1 MELVKHTD
9 LLLEKWVL
17 RIGVVLSGAAAFMT
31 LFICAVL
38 MFGMPKIEKTPIL
51 LPTPEL
57 DAIGQGPLAL
67 SLPISKELQP
77 LMQELILIGANTR
90 PDQEL
95 SCSLALRSSAQKKT
109 IFLGETLFLELKED
123 RFIFSDVPTEFGIKA
138 RSLANNVLICDIYH
152 QNSHESC
159 SLNSSAIFTHSLD
172 QESYIEVLKKGAV
185 WGKDVFLSG
194 WGGEEYKEMM
204 SKAKISI
211 GPDVYFLKPGDCL
224 YWNGEMW
231 THELESDVIVPIAQ
245 VIKTSS
251 EGTDFQVWDSSGFSS
266 EAVHLEIQ
274 TPPKSSLKIDEA
286 ITAIRPRSPTEIT
299 CQLGKRRVI
308 VREGDWWIRLD
319 DRWKPV
325 RTIDDLEACL
335 NHQIAGELYIFEKI
349 EASTGKVVLQGR
361 AFDRMRTLSEP
372 LSLVLQTDKKPHG
385 SRRSATGSPA
395 IAKHHSQR
403 PVISHSIRK
412 GDEL

>member
-1 MELVKHTD
+1 MELVRHTD
-9 LLLEKWVL
+9 LLLEKWIV
-17 RIGVVLSGAAAFMT
+17 RIGVG
-31 LFICAVL
+31 LFGLMAVVTVFIWAVL
-38 MFGMPKIEKTPIL
+38 IIAAPKIEKVAVF
-51 LPTPEL
+51 LPTPAL

-67 SLPISKELQP
+67 SPPRSKELQP
-77 LMQELILIGANTR
+77 LLQELILIGASTR

-95 SCSLALRSSAQKKT
+95 SCSLALRSSAQEKT
-109 IFLGETLFLELKED
+109 ISLGETLFFEFKEGRYVFAD
-123 RFIFSDVPTEFGIKA
+123 APTELGIKA
-138 RSLANNVLICDIYH
+138 RSLENNILICEI
-152 QNSHESC
+152 NHESC
-159 SLNSSAIFTHSLD
+159 TLNSSAIFSRFLD
-172 QESYIEVLKKGAV
+172 QEPYVEILKKGAV
-185 WGKDVFLSG
+185 WGKDVFLTG
-194 WGGEEYKEMM
+194 WGGEEYREMT
-204 SKAKISI
+204 SKAKISL

-231 THELESDVIVPIAQ
+231 ALELESDEMGPIAQ

-251 EGTDFQVWDSSGFSS
+251 EGADFQVWDSSGFSS
-266 EAVHLEIQ
+266 EAVHLETQ
-274 TPPKSSLKIDEA
+274 TPPKSSLKIDEV

-325 RTIDDLEACL
+325 RTADDLDACL

-349 EASTGKVVLQGR
+349 EASVGKVVLQGR

-372 LSLVLQTDKKPHG
+372 LSLVLQTDKKPSG

-395 IAKHHSQR
+395 IAKNHSQR

-412 GDEL
+412 GDDL

>member
-1 MELVKHTD
+1 MELVRHTD
-9 LLLEKWVL
+9 LLLEKWAV
-17 RIGVVLSGAAAFMT
+17 RIGVGFSCLAALMT
-31 LFICAVL
+31 LFIWTL
-38 MFGMPKIEKTPIL
+38 LILEEPKIERTSIF
-51 LPTPEL
+51 LPTPPL
-57 DAIGQGPLAL
+57 DTVGQGPLAL
-67 SLPISKELQP
+67 SPPLSKELQP

-90 PDQEL
+90 PDQEI
-95 SCSLALRSSAQKKT
+95 SCSLALRSSAQEKT
-109 IFLGETLFLELKED
+109 ISLGETLFLELKEGQLV
-123 RFIFSDVPTEFGIKA
+123 FSDVPTELGIKA
-138 RSLANNVLICDIYH
+138 RSLENNILICDINH
-152 QNSHESC
+152 QNSRESC
-159 SLNSSAIFTHSLD
+159 TLHSSAIFSHSLD
-172 QESYIEVLKKGAV
+172 QESYIEILKKGAV
-185 WGKDVFLSG
+185 WGKDVFLSE
-194 WGGEEYKEMM
+194 WGGEEYKEMT

-231 THELESDVIVPIAQ
+231 THELESDEIGPIAQ

-251 EGTDFQVWDSSGFSS
+251 EGTDFQVWNSSGFSS
-266 EAVHLEIQ
+266 EAIHLETQ
-274 TPPKSSLKIDEA
+274 TPPKSSLRIDEV

-325 RTIDDLEACL
+325 RTIDDLDACL

-349 EASTGKVVLQGR
+349 EASVGKVILQGR
-361 AFDRMRTLSEP
+361 AFDRMRTFSEP
-372 LSLVLQTDKKPHG
+372 VSLVLQTDKKPH
-385 SRRSATGSPA
+385 SLRRSATGSPA

-412 GDEL
+412 GDDL